1 MKIFGSDFDNT
12 LLVDD
17 KISVEDKTAIEAFR
31 LKGNYF
37 GIITGRTIGSI
48 ITELMIHDL
57 ECDFIVAGNGA
68 FLADG
73 KGSSY
78 YSKYINKDVVYQ
90 IMEFLD
96 QVQPNSYILHD
107 GYNIARK
114 VYSEDFKIGQSQK
127 THNLEDILEN
137 DVGGFFINVGSIE
150 KAAELVNHMTHLFP
164 NVEIHQNL
172 SYVDIT
178 AAGVNKANGIQKL
191 SNLIKSDD
199 IWVIGDAE
207 NDMSMISSYNSFV
220 VSWADDKLKKEADFI
235 VDSVNEAIKVV
246 DAYGTKSID
255 G

>member
-12 LLVDD
+12 LLVND
-17 KISVEDKTAIEAFR
+17 KISVEDKTAIGAYR

-57 ECDFIVAGNGA
+57 ECDFIVGGNGA

-73 KGSSY
+73 KGTSL

-150 KAAELVNHMTHLFP
+150 KASEMVNKMRYLFP
-164 NVEIHQNL
+164 KVTIHQNL
-172 SYVDIT
+172 SYVDVSALGID
-178 AAGVNKANGIQKL
+178 KAIGMRMISDLFQ
-191 SNLIKSDD
+191 SDD
-199 IWVIGDAE
+199 IWVIGDAD

-220 VSWADDKLKKEADFI
+220 VSWADDKIKKEADFI

>member
-17 KISVEDKTAIEAFR
+17 KISIEDKTAIEDFR

-48 ITELMIHDL
+48 MMELTVHDI
-57 ECDFIVAGNGA
+57 ECDFIVGGNGA
-68 FLADG
+68 FLAGG
-73 KGSSY
+73 KGNCFF
-78 YSKYINKDVVYQ
+78 SKYINKDDVYK
-90 IMEFLD
+90 IMEYLD
-96 QVQPNSYILHD
+96 RVQPNSYILHD

-127 THNLEDILEN
+127 THSLEEILEN

-150 KAAELVNHMTHLFP
+150 KATEMVNKMIKLFP
-164 NVEIHQNL
+164 KVAIHQNL

-178 AAGVNKANGIQKL
+178 ALGVNKANGIRILLDYLKT
-191 SNLIKSDD
+191 DE

-207 NDMSMISSYNSFV
+207 NDLSMISSYNSFV
-220 VSWADDKLKKEADFI
+220 VSWADEKVKKEADAI
-235 VDSVNEAIKVV
+235 VNSVSEAIKVV
-246 DAYGTKSID
+246 DTYGTQKIN
-255 G
+255 